1 MSPRTP
7 SDAVPTNQFS
17 RRRFGAVALGG
28 VAGLGLA
35 ACGVSSKDG
44 AGSAGAAAAGSSGA
58 AGSGSA
64 PTSGFTLLETPKWTG
79 FPYFEQARIGGE
91 KAAKELADSF
101 TYAGA
106 DHPDSSLQTETLQNF
121 LTQRPSAIL
130 VAAIDGDAIAPVL
143 KKARQQGIKVVS
155 FEGDAAVDARDV
167 FCNPVGY
174 ELIATTELDCA
185 LLNDPDGGK
194 VAFVAASPT
203 APNHTAIIKYM
214 REHIENDPKYAKLT
228 AIDDVQ
234 YANDDDA
241 TSYNVAVNLMQAH
254 PDLKFIISPSSV
266 SVPAAARA
274 IVASGRK
281 GKVYATGQ
289 TLPNSVKEF
298 MKDGSMKAS
307 MMWDPQE
314 LGYIAVY
321 AAHHLI
327 TGDLTGEEGAT
338 FEAGSAGKFTVGKDG
353 EIVYKKPLVFTPD
366 NIDDFDF

>member
-1 MSPRTP
+1 MSDLTTAAVSRLSTPIDRRTL
-7 SDAVPTNQFS
+7 
-17 RRRFGAVALGG
+17 GKLALT
-28 VAGLGLA
+28 AGLGLGLS
-35 ACGVSSKDG
+35 ACGVSSKDAVSAAAG
-44 AGSAGAAAAGSSGA
+44 TSGSAAGSAAAG
-58 AGSGSA
+58 
-64 PTSGFTLLETPKWTG
+64 GFTLLETPKWTG

-91 KAAKELADSF
+91 AAAKELADSF

-106 DHPDSSLQTETLQNF
+106 DHPDASLQTQTLQNF
-121 LTQRPSAIL
+121 LTQKPSAIL
-130 VAAIDGDAIAPVL
+130 VAAIDGDAIASVL
-143 KKARQQGIKVVS
+143 KKARSQGIKVVS
-155 FEGDAAVDARDV
+155 FEGDAAADARDI

-185 LLNDPDGGK
+185 LMNDPDGGK

-203 APNHTAIIKYM
+203 APNHKAIIEYM
-214 REHIENDPKYAKLT
+214 KQHIASDPKYSKLT

-254 PDLKFIISPSSV
+254 PDLKYIVSPSSV

-274 IVASGRK
+274 IVASDRSGQ
-281 GKVYATGQ
+281 VYATGQ

-307 MMWDPQE
+307 MMWSPKE

-321 AAHHLI
+321 AAHRL
-327 TGDLTGEEGAT
+327 LTGELTATEGAT
-338 FEAGSAGKFTVGKDG
+338 FEAGTAGTYTVGKDG
-353 EIVYKKPLVFTPD
+353 EVVYKKPIVFTPD
-366 NIDDFDF
+366 NIDEYDF